1 MPVPNQMLVSVLRRL
16 AWAACTLLPSGASGA
31 VDRSMRLSRQRR
43 NDDTL
48 LLRRAPGP
56 GAALRPAPGAPGEHD
71 PPKEEPQQK
80 SVGSY

>member
-1 MPVPNQMLVSVLRRL
+1 MPVPIQMLVSVLRRL

-48 LLRRAPGP
+48 LLRRAPVCQGRYHP
-56 GAALRPAPGAPGEHD
+56 LQLQLHRTRE
-71 PPKEEPQQK
+71 
-80 SVGSY
+80 SLC